1 MSARGR
7 WLTAG
12 GVAAVLGCIAGM
24 AAAQNA
30 PAPATRHFE
39 LPPLESMQET
49 RDRPLFSPTRKPPAV
64 IAAPEAPPP
73 IVESVSLP
81 FDLTGI
87 ALGGD
92 APIAIL
98 HNKTTNEEVRLRQ
111 GDKIETWQ
119 LEQVSDHYILLR
131 GDRRRVRVWLVS
143 NAKPPGVDVRQV
155 DGAAEEN
162 SADALPTGE
171 VDQEVVPAAAVPSA
185 GAIPPPVTRR
195 LPPRP
200 PGAPR
205 AGPVPRPGPFP
216 PPQANRAQRRN

>member
-1 MSARGR
+1 MATVFGC
-7 WLTAG
+7 LAG
-12 GVAAVLGCIAGM
+12 A

-30 PAPATRHFE
+30 PAPAARHFE
-39 LPPLESMQET
+39 LPPLERLQET
-49 RDRPLFSPTRKPPAV
+49 RDRPLFSPTRRPPAV
-64 IAAPEAPPP
+64 VAAPEAPPP
-73 IVESVSLP
+73 IVESASLP

-119 LEQVSDHYILLR
+119 LEQVADHYILLR

-155 DGAAEEN
+155 DGTMESN
-162 SADALPTGE
+162 SADTLATGE
-171 VDQEVVPAAAVPSA
+171 VDQDVVPAAPAPSA
-185 GAIPPPVTRR
+185 AAVPPPVTRR
-195 LPPRP
+195 LPPRL
-200 PGAPR
+200 PGAPH
-205 AGPVPRPGPFP
+205 AGPVPHPGQFPRP
-216 PPQANRAQRRN
+216 QTNRAQRRN